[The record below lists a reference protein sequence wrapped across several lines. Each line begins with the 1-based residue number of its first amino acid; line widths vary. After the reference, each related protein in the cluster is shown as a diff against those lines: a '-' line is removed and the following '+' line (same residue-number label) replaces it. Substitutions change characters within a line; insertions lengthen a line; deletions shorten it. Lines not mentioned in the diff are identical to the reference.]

1 MKSEEFATARKAMN
15 HDKLSIWEKV
25 KANLPY
31 ITAVANSS
39 LFILH
44 TSFLI
49 ACTGNTLYHH
59 YQPLPAEGWERS
71 DTVCFDVPKAEE
83 DIDGSL
89 FIGLRTAAHIGIQ
102 NIVLAVEQCDKEAK
116 ILHRDTI
123 HYSLTDDEG
132 NATAQG
138 VNYHQY
144 ENRQLPFRLQKGK
157 SATVR
162 IHHLMR
168 REDISGITEVGIR
181 IERH

>member
-1 MKSEEFATARKAMN
+1 MCRPLFSLLIGLF
-15 HDKLSIWEKV
+15 LSSC
-25 KANLPY
+25 
-31 ITAVANSS
+31 TSS
-39 LFILH
+39 
-44 TSFLI
+44 
-49 ACTGNTLYHH
+49 TLYHH
-59 YQPLPAEGWERS
+59 YQSLPAEGWERS

-102 NIVLAVEQCDKEAK
+102 DIMLAVEQCDEAAEV
-116 ILHRDTI
+116 LHHDTI
-123 HYSLTDDEG
+123 HYLLTDDEG